1 MYKLHQAGLA
11 GILAC
16 ALLLTF
22 SGDILA
28 FGSKGRVEPIF
39 ARYARTYASPTL
51 DIKVE
56 YFHDKPME
64 EMDGFNGYT
73 ATLDFTFPI
82 NDIEQIQLLL
92 PLYTNGSGD
101 YKKPGDP
108 LDGRS
113 LDVKGKSGV
122 RDFASLIY
130 ERQIP
135 WLENMLGVNIAW
147 LAGYGERL
155 YTLDAKHNGDL
166 VDKFNHKGHNFQV
179 GLKVDADIHDDE
191 ITLFGNLR
199 YVMFRDT
206 DDINLTD
213 DDIDFEVLYATGA
226 VMFNTYGHMTPV
238 LEALLEHDFRSFAS
252 FSLSPEIIYTL
263 SDGLDVKFGA
273 PFKLTSDGQD
283 YAAELEL
290 TYRF

>member
-1 MYKLHQAGLA
+1 MYRLHQAGLA

-39 ARYARTYASPTL
+39 ARYARTYDSPTL
-51 DIKVE
+51 DLNVE
-56 YFHDKPME
+56 YFHHKPME

-73 ATLDFTFPI
+73 ATLDFTFPF
-82 NDIEQIQLLL
+82 NDVEQIQLLL
-92 PLYTNGSGD
+92 PLRTNGKGD
-101 YKKPGDP
+101 YNKPGDP

-113 LDVKGKSGV
+113 LDVKGDGGV

-135 WLENMLGVNIAW
+135 WLENQLGFNIAW
-147 LAGYGERL
+147 LAGYGKRQDP
-155 YTLDAKHNGDL
+155 LDAKHNGDL
-166 VDKFNHKGHNFQV
+166 VDKFNHKGHNYQV
-179 GLKVDADIHDDE
+179 GLKVDADIQNDE
-191 ITLFGNLR
+191 MTLFGNLR

-206 DDINLTD
+206 DDINLTGD
-213 DDIDFEVLYATGA
+213 LINFEVLYATGA

-238 LEALLEHDFRSFAS
+238 LEALFEHDFRSFAS

-273 PFKLTSDGQD
+273 PFKLTRDGQD
-283 YAAELEL
+283 FAAELEL